1 MRLVSEAHLP
11 KGVGVGCFFSFS
23 LKLPMGRVDK
33 SFQGDGAP
41 KGAEMPVKGQ
51 EAEPKTR
58 SNRLAKKI
66 AATLAGKAS
75 AQVTV
80 KATLTGTAAEV
91 WLAIQRDA
99 EGLGMDNKAILAALL
114 DAGGAALRKALKE
127 IPRG

>member
-1 MRLVSEAHLP
+1 
-11 KGVGVGCFFSFS
+11 
-23 LKLPMGRVDK
+23 
-33 SFQGDGAP
+33 
-41 KGAEMPVKGQ
+41 MPGKGQ

-91 WLAIQRDA
+91 WLAIQKDA